1 LYTAKAYG
9 FQVNNL
15 MMKKYVIL
23 ILLLLISKWSI
34 ACPVCEAQQPKI
46 LKRVTHGAGP
56 ENNWD
61 WMIVGVAAVLVLATL
76 FYTIKW
82 LVKPGEA
89 SETHIKRL
97 FID

>member
-1 LYTAKAYG
+1 
-9 FQVNNL
+9 
-15 MMKKYVIL
+15 MKKYALLI
-23 ILLLLISKWSI
+23 ILLLTSKWGV
-34 ACPVCEAQQPKI
+34 ACPVCEEQKPKI
-46 LKRVTHGAGP
+46 LKGITHGAGP

-61 WMIVGVAAVLVLATL
+61 WVIVGITAVLVLATL

-82 LVKPGEA
+82 LLKPGES